1 MKRLKYLS
9 ALALSALLGLTSCS
23 NDKLTGS
30 TPSVAG
36 SSKGYKVSFTLNNN
50 MSKTRAA
57 QPFNAGGFDREKAI
71 DGTKLY
77 AVVFD
82 QQGKFTK
89 TYDVEGYNAST
100 GECHFTLDEA
110 GVYYGYIVAN
120 TSKGTDLKGLTAG
133 SSVEDDFYNII
144 EDTDPGTN
152 NETSTNF
159 LMTSKRTLFDVDGD
173 SKDAAG
179 ADAEGTDLGDIE
191 LTRAV
196 ARIDIDATEID
207 GLEITDVE
215 IQNRVVKS
223 LMVRGSSPAT
233 LSSHQE
239 TTKTYTR
246 GTNPGEIPALDGT
259 TAGQEHAYVDNQQ
272 WQGVIYGYENIDAN
286 TVVKI
291 THKLNGVASTTTVDF
306 ASVNGG
312 QKIKR
317 NNVYT
322 VKLVN
327 EVLTPTLTSI
337 AATINV
343 IDWDESVTLKYNN
356 LTDNEKPDFKVTSGH
371 VVVGGTDVANKVNP
385 EKVYTVKDAVGEIN
399 LQVTSTGKV
408 ASEVAFV
415 NRTGDGNYKFLDG
428 SIGGEI
434 AQVGSTS
441 YVDGKI
447 VQNYKITIPQSV
459 LDGMTKNDY
468 LTFKVHNV
476 FDDTS
481 LGSREFLVYK
491 DYYNGIQVGDLIYQ
505 DGTWS
510 TAADRTTTEFASKT
524 PVAIVF
530 ATPNEITMPD
540 YDINKGY
547 IHGYA
552 MALKENGQRYLWANP
567 ALTSFIGSGIEA
579 VETLPLA
586 HFNEIRRDY
595 SGLEHCDQ
603 IQAAIDGGTYTL
615 DRLPAYKRAKEYTAV
630 AGETLANTTSG
641 WFLPSIG
648 QAYRWYVEFGG
659 KVDND
664 AYSPVY
670 RSSNNNNRI
679 CYYWAYGGSTYGTAI
694 NNYLAA
700 KVGAGNYTPFVY
712 GPQAEPGWYTT
723 STQYH
728 HGNNVYNCMIFD
740 LSWSNENA
748 GGNNNGHLSSDYVTN
763 KTYRVRPIIAL

>member
-1 MKRLKYLS
+1 MNRLKYLS

-82 QQGKFTK
+82 QQGKFSK

-196 ARIDIDATEID
+196 ARIDIDASKID

-215 IQNRVVKS
+215 VLNRVVKS
-223 LMVRGSSPAT
+223 LMVRGNAPAA

-272 WQGVIYGYENIDAN
+272 WQGIIYGYENIDAN

-327 EVLTPTLTSI
+327 EVLTPTLKSI

-343 IDWDESVTLKYNN
+343 IDWDESVTLKYND
-356 LTDNEKPDFKVTSGH
+356 LTDNEKPDFKVTSTH
-371 VVVGGTDVANKVNP
+371 VARGFTDSANKLNP
-385 EKVYTVKDAVGEIN
+385 DRVYVSDNDDAEI
-399 LQVTSTGKV
+399 LLTVTSTGKV

-415 NRTGDGNYKFLDG
+415 NKSGDGTYKFLDN
-428 SIGGEI
+428 SIGGKIEP
-434 AQVGSTS
+434 VGSTS
-441 YVDGKI
+441 YVNGKI

-459 LDGMTKNDY
+459 LTAMSQTDY

-476 FDDTS
+476 FDDTTV
-481 LGSREFLVYK
+481 GGREYCVRK
-491 DYYNGIQVGDLIYQ
+491 DIYEGISVGDIIYQ
-505 DGTWS
+505 DGSWS
-510 TAADRTTTEFASKT
+510 TPADRTSAEFSDKI

-530 ATPNEITMPD
+530 ATPTQITMPT
-540 YDINKGY
+540 YDTSQGY
-547 IHGYA
+547 THGYA
-552 MALKENGQRYLWANP
+552 MALKENEQRYLWANP
-567 ALTSFIGSGIEA
+567 VLTGFIDSGIEHNNA
-579 VETLPLA
+579 FTIA
-586 HFNEIRRDY
+586 HFQTVSKDY
-595 SGLEHCDQ
+595 SGLEHCDK
-603 IQAAIDGGTYTL
+603 IQAKIDNGTYTL
-615 DRLPAYKRAKEYTAV
+615 NQLPVYERLTQYTAV
-630 AGETLANTTSG
+630 AGETLSNYASR
-641 WFLPSIG
+641 WFLPSSG
-648 QAYRWYVEFGG
+648 QAYRWYLQFGG
-659 KVDND
+659 KADD
-664 AYSPVY
+664 TSYSTVTL
-670 RSSNNNNRI
+670 SNGGAVNRI
-679 CYYWAYGGSTYGTAI
+679 CFYWQSTAATWGTAI
-694 NNYLAA
+694 NNYLSTR
-700 KVGAGNYTPFVY
+700 VGAENFTPFVY
-712 GPQAEPGWYTT
+712 SNSTNPGWYAT
-723 STQYH
+723 STEYH
-728 HGNNVYNCMIFD
+728 VSTTYGCVLFEFSWINGTNGN
-740 LSWSNENA
+740 S
-748 GGNNNGHLSSDYVTN
+748 HLSVDYGTG
-763 KTYRVRPIIAL
+763 TSRAYRVRPIIAL